1 MYLKRYSRPSG
12 RQLNGFKVKK
22 IQKGDGREGRIQ
34 TFFSKS
40 ISEEDWRMFV
50 DLGEI
55 EIEMKGFPVIG
66 RVEASDS
73 FRFFQM
79 VLYSDNTELLELSK
93 NESSKAR
100 KFINRIYVRM
110 CWALV
115 KKGRTVEKENA
126 RQARE
131 LISKLRRRRCK
142 K

>member
-1 MYLKRYSRPSG
+1 MK
-12 RQLNGFKVKK
+12 
-22 IQKGDGREGRIQ
+22 EGYKP
-34 TFFSKS
+34 FFSKP
-40 ISEEDWRMFV
+40 ISEEDGRRFIG
-50 DLGEI
+50 LGEI
-55 EIEMKGFPVIG
+55 EIEMKGFSLIG
-66 RVEASDS
+66 RVEASDG
-73 FRFFQM
+73 FRCFQM